1 MEVFPG
7 PRPPADDSA
16 AFVEK
21 AAQFGN
27 YGLIFL
33 RVPLSYALEEPA
45 DERRDRGS
53 VLNGI
58 PTRLL
63 QQLTIDG
70 HGHIG
75 HVAPLP
81 WGLTPHNES
90 IPAKVNTTTVL
101 SSCCGSFIT
110 RVASGRVV
118 KRRTPKLSN
127 WSMWCSVRREAN
139 R

>member
-101 SSCCGSFIT
+101 SANVLGE
-110 RVASGRVV
+110 GLL
-118 KRRTPKLSN
+118 TPPLPGPT
-127 WSMWCSVRREAN
+127 
-139 R
+139 